1 MTYLFVFMGG
11 GAGSLIRYLLQLA
24 IPVSSFPWAT
34 LTANVFASLVLG
46 AVSISP
52 IESSWKIFLITG
64 FCGGL
69 STFSTFSLET
79 VRLAQ
84 QGQWLLVAM
93 NILMNIA
100 VCMLGIYLIVKK

>member
-24 IPVSSFPWAT
+24 IPVSAFPWAT
-34 LTANVFASLVLG
+34 LTANVFASLVLA

-84 QGQWLLVAM
+84 QGQWLLVLM
-93 NILMNIA
+93 NILMNVAI
-100 VCMLGIYLIVKK
+100 CMLGIYLIVKK